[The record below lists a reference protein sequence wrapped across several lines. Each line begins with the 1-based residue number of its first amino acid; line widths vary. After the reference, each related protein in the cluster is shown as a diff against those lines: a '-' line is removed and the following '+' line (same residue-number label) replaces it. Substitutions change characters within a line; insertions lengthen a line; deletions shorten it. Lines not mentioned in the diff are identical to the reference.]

1 MFTLN
6 LKGDV
11 ILYIAKAR
19 TNKSYIWVCS
29 KSKGEVFLYIAEAH
43 THTKY
48 FLLNVKYLKN
58 KYIKSILSNKYFVI
72 LLKYQVISTPLEF
85 LLKYKYK

>member
-11 ILYIAKAR
+11 FLYIAKAQ

-29 KSKGEVFLYIAEAH
+29 KSKGDVFLYIAKAH
-43 THTKY
+43 THKI
-48 FLLNVKYLKN
+48 FVLKVKYLKN

-72 LLKYQVISTPLEF
+72 LLKYQVISTP
-85 LLKYKYK
+85 